1 MPEPPESPELD
12 DDDAEEPELADDPE
26 EPGLVADPEE
36 PDEVPPD
43 DAAVPAPLAV
53 PACEDP
59 GST

>member
-1 MPEPPESPELD
+1 MPEPPESPEL